1 MNIFMQWFDII
12 GSYGEII
19 VFSLS
24 NYLLWNYSN
33 SYFYY
38 NIGWFIN
45 VLINI
50 IIKGFLQQPRPNEDL
65 VKFELALKHGKRFIF
80 KNGIPYDLF
89 GMPSA
94 HSQTCFFSTIFI
106 YFTFRK
112 MNILFLYLLMSTIIA
127 SQRVVFEHHTLLQ
140 VIIGSV
146 LGIIF
151 GYVVYYFTQEKL
163 KNVIREK
170 PDDDAPI

>member
-1 MNIFMQWFDII
+1 
-12 GSYGEII
+12 
-19 VFSLS
+19 
-24 NYLLWNYSN
+24 
-33 SYFYY
+33 
-38 NIGWFIN
+38 
-45 VLINI
+45 
-50 IIKGFLQQPRPNEDL
+50 
-65 VKFELALKHGKRFIF
+65 
-80 KNGIPYDLF
+80 
-89 GMPSA
+89 
-94 HSQTCFFSTIFI
+94 
-106 YFTFRK
+106 